1 MSTEWTAIQRPNV
14 WTVQRTAGG
23 ARVSRAGFVGPAG
36 PAGSPGGLNYD
47 GSIPNPTARTYYLRV
62 RANVAHTLSTIY
74 AIQTTTGT
82 LTASLRIDGTPV
94 TGWDAIAVTTTP
106 QDLTLGS
113 PVTVPV
119 GAVVTW
125 VLSAV
130 SGSPTD
136 FRFSIPGEAI

>member
-1 MSTEWTAIQRPNV
+1 MPDLIESHV
-14 WTVQRTAGG
+14 WRSVVESPDGTT
-23 ARVSRAGFVGPAG
+23 RVIETLIPGPAG
-36 PAGSPGGLNYD
+36 PSGINYD

-82 LTASLRIDGTPV
+82 LTASLRINGVAV

-106 QDLTLGS
+106 QDLTLGT
-113 PVTVPV
+113 PVTVPA

-125 VLSAV
+125 VLSSL

-136 FRFSIPGEAI
+136 FRFSIPGTPV

>member
-1 MSTEWTAIQRPNV
+1 MSL
-14 WTVQRTAGG
+14 TVTRE
-23 ARVSRAGFVGPAG
+23 RVNVSRTPTEVAVAVLSGQGPAG
-36 PAGSPGGLNYD
+36 PRVPTYSGC
-47 GSIPNPTARTYYLRV
+47 IPNPTARTYYPNP
-62 RANVAHTLSTIY
+62 RAEVVHTLSVIHG
-74 AIQTTTGT
+74 IQTTTGT
-82 LTASLRIDGTPV
+82 LTASLRINGTPV

-125 VLSAV
+125 VLSNV

-136 FRFSIPGEAI
+136 FRFSIPGTPV